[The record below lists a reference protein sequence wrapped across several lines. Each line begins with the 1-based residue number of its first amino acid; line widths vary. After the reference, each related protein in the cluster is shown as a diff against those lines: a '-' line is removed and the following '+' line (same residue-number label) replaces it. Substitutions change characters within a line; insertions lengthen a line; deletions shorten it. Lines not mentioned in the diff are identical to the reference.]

1 MITSVVYHSCEEK
14 ITLRW
19 LKVLNDTDP
28 KLRKYTHDKYQN
40 GLINIMAKH
49 VLHLKISEIH
59 QSMFFGLMADQYNDV
74 SNKKQMSICLRWA
87 NSKEFKVHEDFI
99 GFYEVDNIQSTTIV
113 QAIPDALIRLN
124 LRILRC
130 RG

>member
-1 MITSVVYHSCEEK
+1 
-14 ITLRW
+14 
-19 LKVLNDTDP
+19 
-28 KLRKYTHDKYQN
+28 
-40 GLINIMAKH
+40 MAKH

-59 QSMFFGLMADQYNDV
+59 QSMIFGLMADQYNDV

-113 QAIPDALIRLN
+113 HAIPDALIRLN